1 MKRKDPVTMAKEFNN
16 VRLEHQNE
24 EMTRETL
31 LSLIGK
37 ILPQY
42 NRTIPVC
49 VDLGIIIRV
58 KHGLYK
64 FPDTPVHH
72 KKLETFQHNVKQKV
86 TKDDRVE
93 TAIKLLE
100 QSNFIVTFDPIIR
113 NGVRLS
119 EAIKVAKKY
128 GYTIIKD

>member
-1 MKRKDPVTMAKEFNN
+1 MKRKDPVAMAQEFNS
-16 VRLEHQNE
+16 VRVAHLDE
-24 EMTRETL
+24 EMTRKTL
-31 LSLIGK
+31 LSLVGK

-64 FPDTPVHH
+64 FPGTPVHH
-72 KKLETFQHNVKQKV
+72 KKLETFQQKVKQKV
-86 TKDDRVE
+86 TKDNRVE
-93 TAIKLLE
+93 TAIRLLE
-100 QSNFIVTFDPIIR
+100 KSNFVVTFDPVIR